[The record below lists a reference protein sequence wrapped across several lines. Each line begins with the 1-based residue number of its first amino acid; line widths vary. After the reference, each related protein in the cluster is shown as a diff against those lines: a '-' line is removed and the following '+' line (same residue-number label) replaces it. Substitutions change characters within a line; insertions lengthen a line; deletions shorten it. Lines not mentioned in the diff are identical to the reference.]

1 MKVEQNITV
10 FAGAA
15 PDYAH
20 MVKAGTDEEKDSKE
34 RKTIFAGDFQGAQT
48 LQERI
53 QQRKEDAR
61 QQALKVVRDAWA
73 GDQAIDQSLDE
84 SRQRVRDLNAE
95 NRQIRDDLNEVER
108 KRQEL
113 METYGVTEDTPLEKQ
128 PQEYRDRMKELD
140 DYASYNRK
148 LLAKNVGEII
158 GENAAIRGTK
168 LERLKKHPMVDA
180 QEDADEILEAAG
192 DEIIGMA
199 VKAAKEHQDEKQAE
213 REEQAEK
220 IEEKKEEMEELQ
232 EKREERR
239 GELEE
244 LIENIPVKEVLDL
257 DQEKENIQ
265 EEVQSIIDKMKLMAE
280 DIKGALIDTN
290 I

>member
-20 MVKAGTDEEKDSKE
+20 VVKAGAGEEKDGKE
-34 RKTIFAGDFQGAQT
+34 RKTIFAGNFQGTQT

-53 QQRKEDAR
+53 QQRKEEAR

-84 SRQRVRDLNAE
+84 SRQRVRDLNEE
-95 NRQIRDDLNEVER
+95 NGQIRNELKEAEQ

-113 METYGVTEDTPLEKQ
+113 METYGVTEDTPMEEQ
-128 PQEYRDRMKELD
+128 PQEYRDRIKEID
-140 DYASYNRK
+140 DYVSYNRK
-148 LLAKNVGEII
+148 LLAKNEGEII
-158 GENAAIRGTK
+158 GENAAIRGIK
-168 LERLKKHPMVDA
+168 QERLKKHPMLEA
-180 QEDADEILEAAG
+180 QAEADEILEVAG
-192 DEIIGMA
+192 NEIMGM
-199 VKAAKEHQDEKQAE
+199 VVEAAKEHQDEKQAE

-220 IEEKKEEMEELQ
+220 IEEKREEMEELL
-232 EKREERR
+232 EKRKERR
-239 GELEE
+239 EELEE

-257 DQEKENIQ
+257 DQEKANIQ
-265 EEVQSIIDKMKLMAE
+265 QEVQSIVDRMKLTAE
-280 DIKGALIDTN
+280 DIKGALMDTS